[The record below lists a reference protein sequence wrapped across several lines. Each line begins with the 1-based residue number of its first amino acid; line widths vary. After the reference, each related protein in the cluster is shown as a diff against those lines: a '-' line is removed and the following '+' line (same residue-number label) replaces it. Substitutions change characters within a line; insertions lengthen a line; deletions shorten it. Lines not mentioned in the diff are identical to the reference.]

1 MLFVKRCCWG
11 QHARSVMLKAHVG
24 FVVLTLNS
32 LWSFLEDRSE
42 NEGKH
47 DNGHGKMMN
56 LTSSA
61 AFALMAMSLSKLQL
75 GFEVGVSNF
84 LFGCFLV
91 TLMKMSFKLA
101 PLAAFFCYLLVNVRS
116 ISDFLLEMR
125 TQHADDDTVEA
136 NFLPLE
142 AISDVF
148 EDEAGFQGLEPYSDV
163 LGFRSSAIPFQT
175 AWDLA

>member
-1 MLFVKRCCWG
+1 
-11 QHARSVMLKAHVG
+11 
-24 FVVLTLNS
+24 
-32 LWSFLEDRSE
+32 
-42 NEGKH
+42 
-47 DNGHGKMMN
+47 
-56 LTSSA
+56 
-61 AFALMAMSLSKLQL
+61 
-75 GFEVGVSNF
+75 
-84 LFGCFLV
+84 
-91 TLMKMSFKLA
+91 MKMSFKLA

-142 AISDVF
+142 AMSDVF